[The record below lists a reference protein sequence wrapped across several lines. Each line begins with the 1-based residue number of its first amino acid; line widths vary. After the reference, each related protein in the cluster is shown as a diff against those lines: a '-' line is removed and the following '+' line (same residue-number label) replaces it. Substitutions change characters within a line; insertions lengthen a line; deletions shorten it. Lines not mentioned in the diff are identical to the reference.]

1 MGELSVDCPR
11 LDPVCARVRERIL
24 QAVRR
29 AASPEEDELMAV
41 ARAGREALAL
51 EDDSDSDAGPPDGCQ
66 PDRRPCRRPPRPAA
80 CAAPSVKSVE
90 VAGVS
95 VQAAVI
101 KRVLWLE
108 CSAEAVRA
116 ITDEIARECVPQALR
131 RARKRARATPA
142 GSDGCQPEV
151 PGLTGKM
158 YVAGEKQRWVVCY
171 TKEDGRRCVCVK
183 GLGCPC
189 LTRAASAC
197 PARSTWPG

>member
-1 MGELSVDCPR
+1 
-11 LDPVCARVRERIL
+11 
-24 QAVRR
+24 
-29 AASPEEDELMAV
+29 MAV

-116 ITDEIARECVPQALR
+116 ITDESTGV
-131 RARKRARATPA
+131 RATGVATSSETGTGHAGRLGWLPA
-142 GSDGCQPEV
+142 RGPRGHWQGVFCR
-151 PGLTGKM
+151 
-158 YVAGEKQRWVVCY
+158 GEAEMGVCY
-171 TKEDGRRCVCVK
+171 TNEHGRRTFLSE
-183 GLGCPC
+183 GLG
-189 LTRAASAC
+189 
-197 PARSTWPG
+197 GVHV